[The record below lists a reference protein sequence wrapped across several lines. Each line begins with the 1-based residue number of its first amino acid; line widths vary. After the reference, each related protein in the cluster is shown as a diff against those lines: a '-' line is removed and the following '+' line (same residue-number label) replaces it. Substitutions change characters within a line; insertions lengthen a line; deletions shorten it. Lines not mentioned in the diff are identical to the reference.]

1 MPSRWPIARRTS
13 SRTARH
19 SETPP
24 WSCVGELRLCIEPS
38 ALRGRDW
45 IVVQRC
51 LGCGKVVEV
60 TLVNDDDEA
69 TGWQDAPEYQ
79 DPDPGPYGV

>member
-1 MPSRWPIARRTS
+1 MPRKTILRRAPSRV
-13 SRTARH
+13 ARH
-19 SETPP
+19 TEASP
-24 WSCVGELRLCIEPS
+24 WACVGELRLCIEPS

-60 TLVNDDDEA
+60 TLVDDDDEA
-69 TGWQDAPEYQ
+69 TDWQDAPEYQ